1 MLCVEDILHFVTVS
15 HRCYYDWVKIFQ
27 QRPWSNSLEE
37 IGKYCGTTLPPPRRI
52 KNMVLISFN
61 SDYSYHAHGFHLKY
75 EVESRYPVSLLQD
88 DCKL

>member
-15 HRCYYDWVKIFQ
+15 DRCYYDWVKIFQ
-27 QRPWSNSLEE
+27 QQSWSNSLEE
-37 IGKYCGTTLPPPRRI
+37 IGKYCGTAIPPPRRI

-61 SDYSYHAHGFHLKY
+61 SDYAYHAQGFHLKF
-75 EVESRYPVSLLQD
+75 EIDSRYPVSLLQD